1 MESQPAIDICDNMLL
16 EYKESLNL
24 QRIEIDQEIKELQN
38 EKTLV
43 ERDIIYLT
51 DKLLRINE
59 RIHRQNRHML
69 EYDRSLQELLAVQAV
84 EITIPQNQQK
94 IVRY

>member
-1 MESQPAIDICDNMLL
+1 
-16 EYKESLNL
+16 
-24 QRIEIDQEIKELQN
+24 
-38 EKTLV
+38 
-43 ERDIIYLT
+43 
-51 DKLLRINE
+51 
-59 RIHRQNRHML
+59 ML